1 MTVSQFQ
8 KRGGMDSTAVP
19 QCPQLVPHWAKLSTD
34 ASGTKSPSCTSP
46 HTTYQNILVFVHTIP
61 YSRLSNSNFY
71 STLYFNP
78 PTVQVATTLQ
88 IINQRD
94 LCDSFAINALSF
106 YCVSEKP
113 QQLYYTRVPHTTFR
127 KTRVLTTQR
136 FLVRQPAPGR
146 QTRTR
151 THKSTK
157 TSNVLLVMSHVLTK
171 PTCYS
176 QHLHV
181 LTKCHMYSQ
190 KCTSTHKT
198 YMYSQKCTSTHK
210 MPHVLTKPTCYSQN
224 ATCTHNTHMYSQH
237 PQKLYHV
244 SQHSTMSPTAS
255 GGITYKVYKP
265 AYGLQGVSPHSAS
278 LIT

>member
-198 YMYSQKCTSTHK
+198 YMYSQNL
-210 MPHVLTKPTCYSQN
+210 HVLTKVYIYSQN
-224 ATCTHNTHMYSQH
+224 ATCTHKTYMLLTKCHMYSQH
-237 PQKLYHV
+237 PHV
-244 SQHSTMSPTAS
+244 LTTPTK
-255 GGITYKVYKP
+255 TLPCLTTFHHVT
-265 AYGLQGVSPHSAS
+265 YGLRGYHLQG
-278 LIT
+278 L